1 MLEVTVQ
8 KRFDGFRL
16 NVSFAAEHELVV
28 LFGPS
33 GAGKSLTL
41 QAIAGTFLPE
51 TGRIVID
58 GQTVYDSAQHINFS
72 PQARRVGYVPQHYAL
87 FPHLTAK
94 ENITFGLIH
103 LPRREQERR
112 GG

>member
-1 MLEVTVQ
+1 MFEVAVE

-16 NVSFAAEHELVV
+16 DVAFTADTGLVV

-51 TGRIVID
+51 TGRIVIA
-58 GQTVYDSAQHINFS
+58 GQIVYDSAQQINLP

-94 ENITFGLIH
+94 ENIGFGLAH
-103 LPRREQERR
+103 LPRREQE
-112 GG
+112 